1 MMPLMLHALVALA
14 VALTIARPAAQ
25 EPRVLALTNVAVIDG
40 TGAPPAPGMTV
51 LIQGKRIADVFPTG
65 AKALPAGAEVRDL
78 RGHTVIPGLIDAHV
92 HLVPLLA
99 QGRAEAEFQR
109 MLRTGIVAVREMAGA
124 QATRALRERVRSGE
138 LEGPAI
144 YSSFVVAGPSFMAN
158 DPRVAPGGRG
168 GRAGGEGPGG
178 RAGGRGADMTSGMV
192 ASEADVSTAIAR
204 AVESGASA
212 IKMYAGLSPSV
223 MARLAS
229 AAHDRGLKV
238 WAHPTMFP
246 AGPTETIRVGVDG
259 VSHACGIVWEDAD
272 LEPAQYE
279 DVNAAARPTFD
290 PVQVDPDGP
299 EITALFAEM
308 AKRGIAFDPTLAN
321 HARPGD
327 DQYGC
332 TTDLMIA
339 IARAAKRAG
348 VTLMAGTDFQAPEDA
363 PFPSLFQEIELLVSS
378 GVLTPLE
385 AIAAATS
392 NSARVMGIDADFGSI
407 ASGKAASLVVLKSD
421 PSQDIRA
428 IRDIA
433 MVVHER

>member
-40 TGAPPAPGMTV
+40 TGAPPAPGMTI

-92 HLVPLLA
+92 HLLQLSTPERMA
-99 QGRAEAEFQR
+99 AEFRR
-109 MLRTGIVAVREMAGA
+109 MLRTGVVALREMGGA

-158 DPRVAPGGRG
+158 DPRLAGGRG
-168 GRAGGEGPGG
+168 GRAGG
-178 RAGGRGADMTSGMV
+178 RGVDMTSGVV
-192 ASEADVSTAIAR
+192 ASETDVPRAIER

-212 IKMYAGLSPSV
+212 IKMYAGLSPAV
-223 MARLAS
+223 MARLSS
-229 AAHDRGLKV
+229 AARERGLKV

-246 AGPTETIRVGVDG
+246 ARPTETIRAGVDA
-259 VSHACGIVWEDAD
+259 VSHTCGIVWEDAD
-272 LEPAQYE
+272 LDPSQYNE
-279 DVNAAARPTFD
+279 ISAASRPTFD
-290 PVQVDPDGP
+290 PARVDPDGP
-299 EITALFAEM
+299 AITALFAEM

-327 DQYGC
+327 DRFGC
-332 TTDLMIA
+332 TTDLMVA

-348 VTLMAGTDFQAPEDA
+348 VTLLAGTDLHAPEDA

-392 NSARVMGIDADFGSI
+392 NPARVMGIDADFGSI
-407 ASGKAASLVVLKSD
+407 APGKAASLIVLKSD